1 MTGKLKYRLFAFLTG
16 LVIAAGAAGI
26 SASAEDNGEM
36 RLRVLLRRLNIGQH
50 MEIKTGSLYLIT
62 GESGME
68 MLLQPDTQ
76 IDIELRENRMVVFLD
91 GASLSFGKTMSLNR
105 CGTGGPRRRGRGRP
119 AAPAAPAAPPPPR
132 AVNPR

>member
-50 MEIKTGSLYLIT
+50 MEIKQLMHYGVKTAHLYH
-62 GESGME
+62 
-68 MLLQPDTQ
+68 
-76 IDIELRENRMVVFLD
+76 MVHVH
-91 GASLSFGKTMSLNR
+91 
-105 CGTGGPRRRGRGRP
+105 
-119 AAPAAPAAPPPPR
+119 
-132 AVNPR
+132 

>member
-50 MEIKTGSLYLIT
+50 MRLKPTEAQS
-62 GESGME
+62 EF
-68 MLLQPDTQ
+68 
-76 IDIELRENRMVVFLD
+76 LRYHRNHVFVD
-91 GASLSFGKTMSLNR
+91 NKG
-105 CGTGGPRRRGRGRP
+105 
-119 AAPAAPAAPPPPR
+119 
-132 AVNPR
+132 